1 MEVDFLW
8 SQGAELCQLEA
19 MGQSQGG
26 RSEFSV
32 RETLEDLELAVLRA
46 VYCER
51 APPTVEVSKLEPG
64 GL

>member
-8 SQGAELCQLEA
+8 SQGVELCQLEG

-26 RSEFSV
+26 WTEFSV
-32 RETLEDLELAVLRA
+32 RETLDDLELAVLRA

-51 APPTVEVSKLEPG
+51 APQPWR
-64 GL
+64 